1 MGFLEQE
8 SIKANKK
15 NRKLFLILFFV
26 YIVLIAGIGF
36 AIKDS
41 LDLSDYKTKKVLA
54 YAAILTFIMLFCVIF
69 MLIKSSRPAVNGKN
83 LLLPF
88 KENTKEAVGMIVDR
102 EVADGMVQVD
112 EYIDKFKET
121 EKPHGERIM
130 LLPSYLLLFN
140 GMGAITAIPRNKI
153 YWICAQVGRKGAS
166 SFIVRLMIFTEIKTF
181 YMDGVEIAHVEGI
194 AKKLYQYIPNI
205 FSEYDPFILSYE
217 LDKLFDKNRE
227 EFLRFY
233 EGEKK
238 KYDLYNR

>member
-26 YIVLIAGIGF
+26 FIVLIAGIGF
-36 AIKDS
+36 AVKDS

-112 EYIDKFKET
+112 EYIYKFKENQ
-121 EKPHGERIM
+121 KPYGERIM

-140 GMGAITAIPRNKI
+140 GMGAITAIPRDKI

-166 SFIVRLMIFTEIKTF
+166 SFIVRLMVFTEIKTF
-181 YMDGVEIAHVEGI
+181 YVDGVEIEHVEGI

-205 FSEYDPFILSYE
+205 FSEYDPFILSYK
-217 LDKLFDKNRE
+217 LDTLFDKKRA
-227 EFLRFY
+227 EFLKFY
-233 EGEKK
+233 EGEKR
-238 KYDLYNR
+238 KYDLSNR